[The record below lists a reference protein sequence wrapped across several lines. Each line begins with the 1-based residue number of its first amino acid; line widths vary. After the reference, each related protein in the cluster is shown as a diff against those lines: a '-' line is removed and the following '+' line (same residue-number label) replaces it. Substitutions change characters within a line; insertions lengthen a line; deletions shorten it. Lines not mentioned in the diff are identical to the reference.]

1 MKEWLFV
8 SRKHVLYV
16 CLLILTLLLVTAG
29 VQAGHTY
36 TQDPTPTAQIDE
48 SGNVIGETPAVQAQ
62 TDDAPPSQAPNG
74 SLSVLCFTQRLDS
87 DPCGRVANLFT
98 NTTEVNS
105 VANFP
110 ANLSA
115 FDVIYIAFDEG
126 DAVDSKA
133 ADLQSFVDNGGGLI
147 VSQPNLEGTVDVYP
161 PGFEMTVSDIAWPEY
176 PSAPGPVEFTA
187 AGSTHPILN
196 GLTPDD
202 LSGNFD
208 TVPISQLG
216 PGWTILA
223 KAVNDPIAALLAGQY
238 GSGRLVFHTGNIGS
252 LSIDPGSDAY
262 LRQMIE
268 WAGTANIPDGED
280 MQIDNIEVTQAI
292 QDLNNSVE
300 LIAGKRTFVRVHVSA
315 PSTVQDVYATLSGSK
330 GGTTLYPT
338 LSPLNPG
345 ADIDVRVSP
354 DRGQVND
361 SFLFEL
367 PSSWTAAGNLTLT
380 ARLDPANA
388 KGDPDPSD
396 NVSSLTVPFLSTPSM
411 ALRLYNVQY
420 TAGGTT
426 YVADASHLE
435 GLESWLRRAYPIHQ
449 LNVTR
454 HTFTYPKDGLPDV
467 DELHGYLALGKILRI
482 IFAGEDGRII
492 YYGIVDDGGG
502 FMRGKALDIPSTIA
516 AGPTGT
522 PSGGWA
528 WDTDG
533 TYGDW
538 YGAHEIAHTRDRYHA
553 EFCGAGGGVSYPY
566 SFGRIS
572 PALTG
577 NTAIFGFDIEDHT
590 IYDSNWRDVMTYC
603 NNQWISDFTY
613 EGIRDYL
620 ETVGSVGP
628 ISSAPVGTSESFLV
642 VSGLADLDAG
652 TAELFDMYLLDEPG
666 SVPLPEPGDWTL
678 RLLGNGDSELASHPF
693 QPMELTDSE
702 EETGRP
708 AVIALAVP
716 APGGLQRVEIV
727 REGHTVAS
735 QEMSEHDP
743 QVEIT
748 FPPSNSEHPSGPI
761 QFEWEASDPDGDD
774 LTHTVLF
781 SNNGGENWEVLAT
794 GLISPSLTLHTDQ
807 LPGGGPSQLKV
818 ISSDGLRSNS
828 DTTGAF
834 YLPLHAPQANIISPA
849 DEALFWPAQLV
860 SLNGEAHDGE
870 DGLLSDDALS
880 WTSDRDGFLGTGSNL
895 STVDLSTGQHV
906 ITLEATD
913 SDGLTDQDQIT
924 ITVLSGDDEEPNLL
938 RVAPNTVNHIVEMGG
953 DSFAYTMTVRSDA
966 APLSF
971 SASKDS
977 DWLSVTPLDGE
988 TPGSMMVTLDPAGLA
1003 PGTYTGEIVVTA
1015 PGAPNGS
1022 QTVVAVMEVLPKQEW
1037 RLLLPLILR

>member
-1 MKEWLFV
+1 MKEWMLV

-16 CLLILTLLLVTAG
+16 CVLILSLFLVTAA
-29 VQAGHTY
+29 VQAGHSY

-48 SGNVIGETPAVQAQ
+48 SGNVIGDAAEQLQ
-62 TDDAPPSQAPNG
+62 NDDAPPAQAPNG
-74 SLSVLCFTQRLDS
+74 SLSVLCFTRRLDS
-87 DPCGRVANLFT
+87 DPCGRVANLFS
-98 NTTEVNS
+98 NTTEVND

-110 ANLSA
+110 TNLSV
-115 FDVIYIAFDEG
+115 FHVVYIAFDEG

-133 ADLQSFVDNGGGLI
+133 AELQSFVDDGGGLI

-161 PGFEMTVSDIAWPEY
+161 PGFEMTVSDIAWPEF
-176 PSAPGPVEFTA
+176 PGDPGPVEFTA
-187 AGSTHPILN
+187 AGAAHPILN
-196 GLTPDD
+196 GLAPAD

-216 PGWTILA
+216 PGWTVLA

-238 GSGRLVFHTGNIGS
+238 GSGRLVFHSGNVGN
-252 LSIDPGSDAY
+252 LSIDAGSDAY

-268 WAGTANIPDGED
+268 WAGTANIPVGED

-300 LIAGKRTFVRVHVSA
+300 LIAGKRTYVRVHVSA
-315 PSTVQDVYATLSGSK
+315 PSTVQDVYATLSGSR

-345 ADIDVRVSP
+345 ADIDVRSGP
-354 DRGQVND
+354 DRGQLND
-361 SFLFEL
+361 SFYFEL
-367 PSSWTAAGNLTLT
+367 PASWTAAGDLTLT

-388 KGDPDPSD
+388 KGDPDTSD
-396 NVSSLTVPFLSTPSM
+396 NVSSVTVPFLNTPSM
-411 ALRLYNVQY
+411 ALRLYNVRY
-420 TAGGTT
+420 TEGGTT
-426 YVADASHLE
+426 YVADNTHLA

-449 LNVTR
+449 LDVTR

-502 FMRGKALDIPSTIA
+502 FMRGKALDIPTTIA

-522 PSGGWA
+522 PNGRFG
-528 WDTDG
+528 WDTDD

-553 EFCGAGGGVSYPY
+553 EFCGAGGGVAYPY
-566 SFGRIS
+566 DFGRIS
-572 PALTG
+572 PELTG
-577 NTAIFGFDIEDHT
+577 DTAIFGFDIEDHT

-628 ISSAPVGTSESFLV
+628 ISSTPLGTSESFLV

-652 TAELFDMYLLDEPG
+652 TADLFDMYLLDEPA
-666 SVPLPEPGDWTL
+666 SVPAPEPGDWTL
-678 RLLGNGDSELASHPF
+678 RLLGGDGSELASHPF
-693 QPMELTDSE
+693 QPMELTDAE

-708 AVIALAVP
+708 AVIAMAVP
-716 APGGLQRVEIV
+716 APDGLQRVEIV
-727 REGHTVAS
+727 HDGDTVAGE
-735 QEMSEHDP
+735 EMSEHAP
-743 QVEIT
+743 VVEVT
-748 FPPSNSEHPSGPI
+748 SPAPESLQGTGPL
-761 QFEWEASDPDGDD
+761 QFEWEATDADGDD

-781 SNNGGENWEVLAT
+781 SNDGGESWEVLAT
-794 GLISPSLTLHTDQ
+794 GMISNSLSLQTDQ
-807 LPGGGPSQLKV
+807 LPGGGASQLRV
-818 ISSDGLRSNS
+818 ISSDGLRSGS
-828 DTTGAF
+828 DTSSTF
-834 YLPLHAPQANIISPA
+834 FVPLLAPEANIISPA

-860 SLNGEAHDGE
+860 TLVGEAHDAD
-870 DGLLSDDALS
+870 DGLLDDSALS
-880 WTSDRDGFLGTGSNL
+880 WTSDLDGFLGTGSTLN
-895 STVDLSTGQHV
+895 TVDLSTGQHV
-906 ITLEATD
+906 ITLEAAD

-924 ITVLSGDDEEPNLL
+924 ITVLGGDEEEPNLL
-938 RVAPNTVNHIVEMGG
+938 RVAPETVNHIAEVDG
-953 DSFAYTMTVRSDA
+953 DPFVYTMTVRSDA

-971 SASKDS
+971 SASEDI
-977 DWLSVTPLDGE
+977 DWLSVTPTGGD

-1003 PGTYTGEIVVTA
+1003 PGTYTGEIEISA
-1015 PGAPNGS
+1015 AGAPNDP
-1022 QTVVAVMEVLPKQEW
+1022 QTVGAVMEVLPQQEM
-1037 RLLLPLILR
+1037 RLLLPLIRRQ